1 MEVLDILNKL
11 EIEYTMIG
19 HEPVFTCEQAQFV
32 KTLIN
37 GEGCKNLFLRN
48 NKKQYFMY
56 ILPDEKRA
64 DLKSLGK
71 QNGLGHL
78 SFGNE
83 EKLWELL
90 KLKRG
95 GVSPLGIINDA
106 ENTVTLLIDN
116 ELKDKLL
123 LFHPNDNS
131 KSLNIRYDDLIK
143 FIEYTNHEYILI

>member
-95 GVSPLGIINDA
+95 GVSPFGIINDA
-106 ENTVTLLIDN
+106 ENAVTLLIDN

>member
-1 MEVLDILNKL
+1 MEILDILDKL
-11 EIEYTMIG
+11 EIDYTMIE

-56 ILPDEKRA
+56 VLSDEKRA
-64 DLKSLGK
+64 DLKLLGK
-71 QNGLGHL
+71 QNALGHL

-95 GVSPLGIINDA
+95 GVSPLGIINDD
-106 ENTVTLLIDN
+106 ENAVTLLIDK

-123 LFHPNDNS
+123 LFHPNDNA
-131 KSLNIRYDDLIK
+131 KSLNIRYDNLIK
-143 FIEYTNHEYILI
+143 FIEYTNHEYILV

>member
-106 ENTVTLLIDN
+106 ENAVTLLIDN

>member
-1 MEVLDILNKL
+1 MEILDILDKL
-11 EIEYTMIG
+11 EIDYTMIE

-48 NKKQYFMY
+48 NKNQYFMY
-56 ILPDEKRA
+56 VLPDEKRA
-64 DLKSLGK
+64 DLKLLGK
-71 QNGLGHL
+71 KNALGHL

-95 GVSPLGIINDA
+95 GVSPLGIINDD
-106 ENTVTLLIDN
+106 ENAVTLLIDV

-123 LFHPNDNS
+123 LFHPNDNA

-143 FIEYTNHEYILI
+143 FIEYTNHKYILV

>member
-11 EIEYTMIG
+11 EIEYTMIE
-19 HEPVFTCEQAQFV
+19 HESVFTCEQAQFV

-106 ENTVTLLIDN
+106 ENAVTLLIDN

>member
-1 MEVLDILNKL
+1 MEILDILDKL
-11 EIEYTMIG
+11 EIDYTMIE

-37 GEGCKNLFLRN
+37 GAGCKNLFLRN

-56 ILPDEKRA
+56 VLPDEKRA
-64 DLKSLGK
+64 DLKLLGK
-71 QNGLGHL
+71 QNALGHL

-95 GVSPLGIINDA
+95 GVSPLGIINDE
-106 ENTVTLLIDN
+106 ENAVTLLIDKA
-116 ELKDKLL
+116 LKDKLL
-123 LFHPNDNS
+123 LFHPNDNA

-143 FIEYTNHEYILI
+143 FIEYTNHEYILV